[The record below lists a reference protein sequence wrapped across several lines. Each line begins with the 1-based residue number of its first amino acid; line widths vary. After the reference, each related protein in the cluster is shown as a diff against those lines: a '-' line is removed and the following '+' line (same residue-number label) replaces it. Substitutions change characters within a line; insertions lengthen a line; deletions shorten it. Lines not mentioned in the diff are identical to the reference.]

1 MNPDTIGLYVHIP
14 FCKKKCNYCDFCSY
28 AGLDPS
34 LRAGYLRALSEEIA
48 SYGGEEHP
56 PVDTVFLGGGTPSL
70 LTPVEIAD
78 LFAALRKTFH
88 LLPDAEITAESN
100 PGTLDRE
107 KIDAFCRAGVNR
119 LSIGLQSV
127 HESELRTLG
136 RIHSYAD
143 FLDAY
148 RLAKAG
154 GIENIGVDL
163 MYAFPGQT
171 PASFHETLDTVVS
184 LAPSHISAYG
194 LIVEDGTPFGERREA
209 LILPD
214 EDEELA
220 MYEDACR
227 TLAAAGYRHY
237 EVSNYAL
244 PGRECRHN
252 LRYWHEE
259 EYIGFGVSAHSYYR
273 GERFATSRDIRAYSE
288 GKCKQLRTK
297 EHIDKANEA
306 EEYTMLALRTSE
318 GVDLSL
324 YQKRFSRSFLEG
336 REESVARFVSLG
348 LATLSDMHFALSER
362 GFYVGNTLTAEL
374 L

>member
-1 MNPDTIGLYVHIP
+1 MNPDTLGLYVHIP
-14 FCKKKCNYCDFCSY
+14 FCKKKCNYCDFCSF
-28 AGLDPS
+28 AGLDAAA
-34 LRAGYLRALSEEIA
+34 RAGYLRALAEEIS

-70 LTPVEIAD
+70 LTPVEITD
-78 LFAALRKTFH
+78 LFAALRKTFRI
-88 LLPDAEITAESN
+88 LPDAEITAEAN

-107 KIDAFCRAGVNR
+107 KVDAFRRAGVNR

-136 RIHSYAD
+136 RIHSYGE

-171 PASFHETLDTVVS
+171 PASFHETLDAVTA

-194 LIVEDGTPFGERREA
+194 LIVEDGTPFGERRET

-220 MYEDACR
+220 MYDDACR

-259 EYIGFGVSAHSYYR
+259 EYIGFGVAAHSYYR
-273 GERFATSRDIRAYSE
+273 GVRFANSRDLSAYSE
-288 GKCKQLRTK
+288 GKCKQYRTK
-297 EHIDKANEA
+297 E
-306 EEYTMLALRTSE
+306 
-318 GVDLSL
+318 
-324 YQKRFSRSFLEG
+324 
-336 REESVARFVSLG
+336 
-348 LATLSDMHFALSER
+348 
-362 GFYVGNTLTAEL
+362 
-374 L
+374 

>member
-14 FCKKKCNYCDFCSY
+14 FCKKKCNYCDFCSF
-28 AGLDPS
+28 AGVDLS

-78 LFAALRKTFH
+78 LFAALRKTFRI
-88 LLPDAEITAESN
+88 LPDAEITAEAN

-171 PASFHETLDTVVS
+171 PDAFHETLDTVAS

-273 GERFATSRDIRAYSE
+273 RERFATSRDIRAYSA

-297 EHIDKANEA
+297 EHIGKANEA

-348 LATLSDMHFALSER
+348 LATLSDTHFALSER

>member
-14 FCKKKCNYCDFCSY
+14 FCKKKCNYCDFCSF

-70 LTPVEIAD
+70 LTPVEIAA

-88 LLPDAEITAESN
+88 LLPDAEITAEAN

-171 PASFHETLDTVVS
+171 PTSFRETLDTVVS

-194 LIVEDGTPFGERREA
+194 LIVEDGTPFGDRREA

-244 PGRECRHN
+244 PGGECRHN

-297 EHIDKANEA
+297 ERIDKANEA

-336 REESVARFVSLG
+336 REESVARFVFLG
-348 LATLSDMHFALSER
+348 LATLSDTHFALSER

>member
-1 MNPDTIGLYVHIP
+1 M
-14 FCKKKCNYCDFCSY
+14 
-28 AGLDPS
+28 A
-34 LRAGYLRALSEEIA
+34 RAGYLRALSEEIF

-70 LTPVEIAD
+70 LTPDEIDD
-78 LFAALRKTFH
+78 LFAALRKVFRI
-88 LLPDAEITAESN
+88 LPDAEITAEAN

-107 KIDAFCRAGVNR
+107 KIDAFRRAGVNR

-136 RIHSYAD
+136 RIHTYAD

-148 RLAKAG
+148 RLARAG

-171 PASFHETLDTVVS
+171 PASFHETLDTVTA
-184 LAPSHISAYG
+184 LEPSHISAYG
-194 LIVEDGTPFGERREA
+194 LIVEDGTPFGERRAA
-209 LILPD
+209 LTLPD

-220 MYEDACR
+220 MYDDACR

-259 EYIGFGVSAHSYYR
+259 EYIGFGVAAHSYYR
-273 GERFATSRDIRAYSE
+273 GVRFANSRDFVAYSE
-288 GKCKQLRTK
+288 GKCKQYRTK
-297 EHIDKANEA
+297 EKIDKENEA
-306 EEYTMLALRTSE
+306 EEYIMLALRTSE
-318 GVDLSL
+318 GIDLSL
-324 YQKRFSRSFLEG
+324 YEKRFFGSFLAG
-336 REESVARFVSLG
+336 REKSIRRFATAG
-348 LATLSDMHFALSER
+348 LARLSDTHFSLTER